1 MITDTEVARLLHDSG
16 HLLDEWDSDTEI
28 ALDSLTFVWLVHLLE
43 ERHGI
48 VVTSEIEEELATSDS
63 IGALHR
69 QLLRM
74 QSRGGPGLPEEVR
87 HGA

>member
-16 HLLDEWDSDTEI
+16 HLLDTWDSDTQI
-28 ALDSLTFVWLVHLLE
+28 FLDSLTFVWLVHLLE

-48 VVTSEIEEELATSDS
+48 VITSETEEELAASDT

-69 QLLRM
+69 QLLRVTA
-74 QSRGGPGLPEEVR
+74 QEPHLPQEVP